1 MKSRKIFRTLWLM
14 LAGFAILQSLV
25 SCNKE
30 LDLGLKGTDC
40 SVLSFKLK
48 SGEDVLIAG
57 VFSESIILT
66 ADYDRD
72 LTSMTVEV
80 VLSEGA
86 SMFPDPASISDWSS
100 DMEFKVTSADGA
112 VEKTYSYIVKREAVE
127 SYCQEDIYL
136 RTQDEVSEF
145 GSHNYRRV
153 RSIVICDSEDSQ
165 ITDLSPLNSLE
176 IVDKN
181 LTVKG
186 FHGKEVRFDNLISVS
201 TLDVLSA
208 SIESVMADKLT
219 EVNNL
224 YIGYISEEQT
234 SGSIDSLAVTS
245 FPSVRKIKG
254 NFILNFFNQN
264 TDFSISGFDN
274 LESVDGDIVF
284 SFSTKNY
291 KTFSRLSKVN
301 NIQVGGRVGS
311 FEGLENLKE
320 ITGVFSTNFLSGVE
334 SMLPFCPEKVGIISL
349 QSCQEFNNLDFCQNL
364 TELSAFEIRGA
375 YKLASLKGLENLR
388 RIDNGLYISY
398 TSLVNLNELSDLE
411 HVGGIIY
418 LNYNTKLEDFSGLR
432 NCLENFDGDW
442 ILKGNKQ
449 NPTIDEVLGK

>member
-48 SGEDVLIAG
+48 SGEDVLVAG

-72 LTSMTVEV
+72 LTSMTAEV

-86 SMFPDPASISDWSS
+86 SMSPDPASISDWSS

-112 VEKTYSYIVKREAVE
+112 VEKTYSYVVKREAVE

-145 GSHNYRRV
+145 GTHNYRRV

-176 IVDKN
+176 VVDKN

-201 TLDVLSA
+201 TLDILSA

-234 SGSIDSLAVTS
+234 SGQIDSLANIDFS
-245 FPSVRKIKG
+245 SIEKIKG
-254 NFILNFFNQN
+254 NFILR
-264 TDFSISGFDN
+264 FSNSNPEFCVEGFDN

-291 KTFSRLSKVN
+291 KTFSRLTKVN
-301 NIQVGGRVGS
+301 NIQIGGRVGS
-311 FEGLENLKE
+311 MEGFENLKE
-320 ITGVFSTNFLSGVE
+320 IAGVFSTNYLNGVE
-334 SMLPFCPEKVGIISL
+334 SLLPFCPEKVNAISL
-349 QSCQEFNNLDFCQNL
+349 LGCQQFNNMEFCKNL
-364 TELSAFEIRGA
+364 TELNALEIGGA
-375 YKLASLKGLENLR
+375 YRLADLKGLENLR
-388 RIDNGLYISY
+388 RIESGLYIKY
-398 TSLVNLNELSDLE
+398 TSIVNLDELSNLE
-411 HVGGIIY
+411 YVGEIVS
-418 LNYNTKLEDFSGLR
+418 LNFNSKLEDFSGLKK
-432 NCLENFDGDW
+432 CLENFDGTWD
-442 ILKGNKQ
+442 LRGNKQ

>member
-72 LTSMTVEV
+72 LTSMTAEV

-86 SMFPDPASISDWSS
+86 SMSPDPASISDWSS

-176 IVDKN
+176 VVDKN

-201 TLDVLSA
+201 TLDILSA
-208 SIESVMADKLT
+208 SIESVMADKLS

-224 YIGYISEEQT
+224 YIGYISEEQVF
-234 SGSIDSLAVTS
+234 GQIDSLAHSS
-245 FPSVRKIKG
+245 FPSVKKIKG
-254 NFILNFFNQN
+254 NFVLRFIN
-264 TDFSISGFDN
+264 TDPDFSIGGFEN
-274 LESVDGDIVF
+274 LESVDGDIIF
-284 SFSTKNY
+284 SFPTKNY
-291 KTFSRLSKVN
+291 KTFSKLVKVN
-301 NIQVGGRVGS
+301 NIQIGGRVES
-311 FEGLENLKE
+311 LEGFENLKE
-320 ITGVFSTNFLSGVE
+320 ITGLFCTDFLSGVE
-334 SMLPFCPEKVGIISL
+334 SLLPFCPEKVHSMSL
-349 QSCQEFNNLDFCQNL
+349 RNNQQFNTLDFCKNL
-364 TELSAFEIRGA
+364 TEIYEFEISGA
-375 YKLASLKGLENLR
+375 SRLVDLKGLENLKR
-388 RIDNGLYISY
+388 VENGIYIKY
-398 TSLVNLNELSDLE
+398 TNIKNVDELSGLE
-411 HVGGIIY
+411 FVGGTIKF
-418 LNYNTKLEDFSGLR
+418 NYNTQLEDFSGLR
-432 NCLENFDGDW
+432 KCLEEFDGEWDVR
-442 ILKGNKQ
+442 GNKL
-449 NPTIDEVLGK
+449 NPTIEEVLGE